1 MNNFSLTVSIALL
14 LFSSCLGNAQLDGEF
29 DGGFVGIV
37 GGENRQQFVPFIVSM
52 LYNDTDRNEVG
63 LMGGGIAINEHYVL
77 TAGHL
82 FDDFPEE

>member
-1 MNNFSLTVSIALL
+1 MIFSLVVILL
-14 LFSSCLGNAQLDGEF
+14 LSSADAQF
-29 DGGFVGIV
+29 DDAQWMGIV
-37 GGENRQQFVPFIVSM
+37 GGESRQEFVPFVVSM
-52 LYNDTDRNEVG
+52 LYNDSDHSGDLG